1 MYSIDSHN
9 FLDTHKD
16 IFLTK
21 SCHSCG
27 IADSHNDMHDIDENS
42 SRALPAFNMIQNVVP
57 VPYNSFP

>member
-1 MYSIDSHN
+1 MYSMDSHN

-27 IADSHNDMHDIDENS
+27 IADSHNDIDDIDENS